1 MRSEGGEGSLL
12 SGSVLES
19 CAASEE
25 TERFKW
31 FIQNIITYTSL
42 YIHNN
47 VTPTFLY
54 YMLQVLFV

>member
-25 TERFKW
+25 TERFK
-31 FIQNIITYTSL
+31 
-42 YIHNN
+42 
-47 VTPTFLY
+47 
-54 YMLQVLFV
+54 